1 MWKFHFS
8 TFAMA
13 FFMYIYYIKQK
24 IQVRYSIIMKKN
36 KKLLIIIMCMYSII
50 SLYNKI
56 SLTNNT
62 DKTTQLLSE
71 EDNFNS
77 SLK

>member
-1 MWKFHFS
+1 
-8 TFAMA
+8 
-13 FFMYIYYIKQK
+13 
-24 IQVRYSIIMKKN
+24 MKKN

>member
-1 MWKFHFS
+1 
-8 TFAMA
+8 MA